1 MALHFLDYLGVF
13 VFAITGALVA
23 IRKDMD
29 IFGCVVLAL
38 MPAVGGGTVR
48 DLILDV
54 PVFWVVDN
62 RYLFIT
68 LAAALLTFVA
78 YRFVLRVGRLILWCD
93 AIGLSVFCALGTAKA
108 LEVTGKPVVS
118 VMMGVVTAV
127 AGGIARDVIAN
138 DIPLVLHKEV
148 YATAAFAGALAYVF
162 ALPVFGTEASIW
174 LAVGVAL
181 VGRGLGIG
189 RGWSLPKIRNT
200 E

>member
-1 MALHFLDYLGVF
+1 MALYLLDYLGVF

-29 IFGCVVLAL
+29 VFGCVVLAL
-38 MPAVGGGTVR
+38 MPAIGGGTVR
-48 DLILDV
+48 DLVLDV

-62 RYLFIT
+62 RYLLIT
-68 LAAALLTFVA
+68 LAAALLTFAA

-93 AIGLSVFCALGTAKA
+93 AIGLAVFCALGTAKA
-108 LEVTGKPVVS
+108 LELTGKPVVS

-162 ALPVFGTEASIW
+162 AMPVLGAELSIW
-174 LAVGVAL
+174 LAVVVAL

-189 RGWSLPKIRNT
+189 WGWSLPKIRSS